1 MQQFLLAAL
10 TAGVEGG
17 AGTGMMAQ
25 FLPLILIF
33 VVFYLMLIR
42 PQKKREKQ
50 VQEMRAQI
58 EVGDEIITT
67 GGIIG
72 TVVVVKEE
80 YLVIETGSDR
90 SKIRI
95 VKQAV
100 QSNETKRE
108 AVAAAQAAQQ
118 QARAESG
125 SGGLLGGLFR
135 KKSNKVEPEAPAG
148 PDIK

>member
-10 TAGVEGG
+10 TAGAEGG

-118 QARAESG
+118 QARVESG

-135 KKSNKVEPEAPAG
+135 KKSNKAEPEAPAG